1 MTTSPLRAPSRR
13 QDVSLPSRSELA
25 DSVVSVL
32 RTGRRGN
39 ADLYIIDRGDGPLV
53 VKDFSAKSWLV
64 RLLGRL
70 QIVHECRAY
79 EWLEGIEGIPRF
91 VGRID
96 RYALAIRRVEATQLT
111 YASSRYSAGSRHL
124 ANLRRVLDRFLERG
138 FVHLDL
144 RGRRNVMIRPD
155 GRIVVLDLAGALWF
169 RPDGFWHRL
178 LSPLIAW
185 NHSNT
190 LFKWKVLLAPQTLS
204 RAERKS
210 LQRFRRLQRL
220 WLFNRKGSRDDKWP
234 MDYPRLLKSPETAA
248 DPEI

>member
-1 MTTSPLRAPSRR
+1 M
-13 QDVSLPSRSELA
+13 
-25 DSVVSVL
+25 
-32 RTGRRGN
+32 
-39 ADLYIIDRGDGPLV
+39 